1 MSEQSELPDSILS
14 NPSIN
19 LVLER
24 PSVSDRDSLSCTL
37 FEVRMWVRNFFVW
50 LQFCVPKIVETIH
63 RSKNDYRP
71 FLHAHCPVSRESQ
84 RRRNPVEHQQEAD
97 VDNCLQRFPHLPFV
111 FTLHVLVWLGVIL
124 VMNNLSIVFL
134 SLRQRIGAIKF
145 NEGDSHWARPDL
157 IICVTKNWLEMWRK
171 FDTKFYCP
179 VDTTWITFIKFYRSN
194 PLP

>member
-1 MSEQSELPDSILS
+1 MNEWTLFTIRVAW
-14 NPSIN
+14 
-19 LVLER
+19 VLER

-37 FEVRMWVRNFFVW
+37 FEVRMWVRIFFW
-50 LQFCVPKIVETIH
+50 LAPILCAENCENNPSFEKWLSPILT
-63 RSKNDYRP
+63 
-71 FLHAHCPVSRESQ
+71 CPVSRESQ

-97 VDNCLQRFPHLPFV
+97 VDNCLQRFPHSPIV

-145 NEGDSHWARPDL
+145 NEGDSGSIYWTIKL
-157 IICVTKNWLEMWRK
+157 GVK
-171 FDTKFYCP
+171 FPPHFKSIFGDTYDQIWPCS
-179 VDTTWITFIKFYRSN
+179 VRITFIKFYRPN

>member
-1 MSEQSELPDSILS
+1 MNNQSCLTQFFS

-37 FEVRMWVRNFFVW
+37 FCTLFEVRMWVRNFFCLAPILCAENCGNNPLFEKW
-50 LQFCVPKIVETIH
+50 LSPILT
-63 RSKNDYRP
+63 
-71 FLHAHCPVSRESQ
+71 CPVSRESQ

-97 VDNCLQRFPHLPFV
+97 VDNCLQRFPHLPIV

-171 FDTKFYCP
+171 FDT
-179 VDTTWITFIKFYRSN
+179 
-194 PLP
+194 